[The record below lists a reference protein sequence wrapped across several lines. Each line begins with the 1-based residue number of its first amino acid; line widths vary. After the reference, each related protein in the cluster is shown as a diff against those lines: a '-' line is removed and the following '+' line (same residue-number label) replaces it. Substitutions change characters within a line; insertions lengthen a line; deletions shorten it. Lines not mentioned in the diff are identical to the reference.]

1 MLEAFFDDS
10 GSDLQSP
17 VFVLAGFVLPRERW
31 KPFSIA
37 WRNVLDQEPRL
48 NYFKMAEAWSFQGE
62 FKHGWNAALRDQ
74 RVFELAD
81 LIRNYEPVRIDCAV
95 RRDHFNFFRQGLR
108 GDAWQDPYFICF
120 YYIITLCVEYLLD
133 RDDEAVCDF
142 IFDEQGA
149 IGDHAAGWWPVAKLL
164 AGELI
169 VERMV
174 SEPIFRDDKQYLPLQ
189 AADLYAWQMRYFL
202 QKGIKS
208 DQPANEIARRLA
220 PLQQFSKVVTPEEL
234 SGLRPWTA
242 AGSRR
247 PLV

>member
-1 MLEAFFDDS
+1 
-10 GSDLQSP
+10 
-17 VFVLAGFVLPRERW
+17 
-31 KPFSIA
+31 
-37 WRNVLDQEPRL
+37 
-48 NYFKMAEAWSFQGE
+48 
-62 FKHGWNAALRDQ
+62 
-74 RVFELAD
+74 
-81 LIRNYEPVRIDCAV
+81 
-95 RRDHFNFFRQGLR
+95 
-108 GDAWQDPYFICF
+108 
-120 YYIITLCVEYLLD
+120 
-133 RDDEAVCDF
+133 
-142 IFDEQGA
+142 
-149 IGDHAAGWWPVAKLL
+149 
-164 AGELI
+164 
-169 VERMV
+169 MV